1 MYVFSPSRRGCHVF
15 LKMIRR
21 FLSTVAFSFMHKQL
35 CFNFNNDFIISDAQD
50 CCLNVAL
57 YIVICFNYVDRLRED
72 LINFK
77 KIMK

>member
-35 CFNFNNDFIISDAQD
+35 CFNFNNDFIISNAQD
-50 CCLNVAL
+50 CSLNVAL
-57 YIVICFNYVDRLRED
+57 CIVICFNYVDRLRED
-72 LINFK
+72 PINFK